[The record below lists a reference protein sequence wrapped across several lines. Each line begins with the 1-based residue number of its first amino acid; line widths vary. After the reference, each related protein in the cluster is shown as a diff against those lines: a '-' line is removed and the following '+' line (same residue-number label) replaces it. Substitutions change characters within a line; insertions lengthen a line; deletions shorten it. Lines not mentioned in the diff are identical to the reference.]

1 MPEHILRRLRRFTW
15 STGAVCA
22 VICIGILTSAGVWAV
37 VSWGSAFIAVAGT
50 LLMALCGTYTTW
62 KTANFQGEGLQI
74 GWLAL
79 DYVLK
84 LLILLTVLLLTS
96 ERIFGAI
103 VAIVSVVG
111 LMLTQV
117 ICLIPTR
124 KDPRIG

>member
-22 VICIGILTSAGVWAV
+22 VICIGTLIAAGAWTGA
-37 VSWGSAFIAVAGT
+37 SWGSAFIAVAGT

-74 GWLAL
+74 GWIAL

-84 LLILLTVLLLTS
+84 LLILLATLLLTS

-111 LMLTQV
+111 FMLTQV